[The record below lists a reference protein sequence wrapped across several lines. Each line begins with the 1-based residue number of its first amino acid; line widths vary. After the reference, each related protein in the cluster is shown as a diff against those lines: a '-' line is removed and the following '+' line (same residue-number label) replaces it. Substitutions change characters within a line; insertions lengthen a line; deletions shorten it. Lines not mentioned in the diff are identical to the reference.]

1 VGSSSLQPYVAQLRF
16 LKRRLAQIRVRE
28 INVLSFCVAEG
39 RTREIGTI
47 KSSIGQTRGF
57 EVRLDEPDIPEVCA
71 T

>member
-1 VGSSSLQPYVAQLRF
+1 
-16 LKRRLAQIRVRE
+16 LAQIRVRE